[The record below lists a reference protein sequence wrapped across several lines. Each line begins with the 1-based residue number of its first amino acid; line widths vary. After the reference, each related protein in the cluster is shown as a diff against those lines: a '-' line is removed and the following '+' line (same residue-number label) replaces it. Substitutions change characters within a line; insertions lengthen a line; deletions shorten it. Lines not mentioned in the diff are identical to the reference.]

1 MRADASPV
9 LLNAAMT
16 DYELTLR
23 RLAVSD
29 DRLVASL
36 LAPSEHAMGG
46 GRRGEPMRPL
56 FRLAALIAGD
66 GTRASYQSIVESAL
80 AAGAS
85 VEEIVDVLLAV
96 AGTVGSAR
104 VVAAA
109 PLLARAVGFEVDEA
123 FDGD

>member
-1 MRADASPV
+1 MRGDVRHV
-9 LLNAAMT
+9 LLNSVMT

-29 DRLVASL
+29 DRLVAST
-36 LAPSEHAMGG
+36 LAQSEPAIGVGH
-46 GRRGEPMRPL
+46 RGEQMRPL
-56 FRLAALIAGD
+56 FQLAALIAGD
-66 GTRASYQSIVESAL
+66 GTCASFVASAL

-96 AGTVGSAR
+96 AGTVGGAR

-109 PLLARAVGFEVDEA
+109 PLLARAVGFDVDEA
-123 FDGD
+123 FDCD